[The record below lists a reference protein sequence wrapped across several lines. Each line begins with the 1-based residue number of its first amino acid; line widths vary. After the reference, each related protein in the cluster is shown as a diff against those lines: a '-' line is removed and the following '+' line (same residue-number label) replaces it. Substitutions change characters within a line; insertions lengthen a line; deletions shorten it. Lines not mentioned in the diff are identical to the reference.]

1 MLKNKQINQTV
12 PNLYK
17 VSLSFAASTILLYSF
32 YIFPTATN
40 QKLLKV
46 DIIIVFQTHY

>member
-1 MLKNKQINQTV
+1 MLKNKQINKNV

-40 QKLLKV
+40 LKRHK
-46 DIIIVFQTHY
+46 DYIIIVFQPHY